1 GQSSSGPLAAGR
13 VTAGGAGGAV
23 VGGVAGPAE
32 AAFLA
37 PAPPPGRPESAWS
50 RASHRNCQV
59 PPSTWCTASSTGS
72 GAAASI
78 LAWTPC
84 WNHSTIV
91 LPSTSRTVAS
101 RATAAARLLR
111 CPTVAT
117 TSSQTRRMAAAS
129 ISPAGAAAAGPA
141 SAAGVSMVDG
151 LGGGVAG
158 ACGVAAAEGLGPGDS
173 GTGRAGGSGAGGADG
188 PDAGGP

>member
-1 GQSSSGPLAAGR
+1 GGGALPDTGAGSGSGGVALAGAVAPAAAAPGRTGSGQSSSGPLAAGR
-13 VTAGGAGGAV
+13 VTVGGAGGVV

-84 WNHSTIV
+84 WN
-91 LPSTSRTVAS
+91 
-101 RATAAARLLR
+101 
-111 CPTVAT
+111 
-117 TSSQTRRMAAAS
+117 
-129 ISPAGAAAAGPA
+129 
-141 SAAGVSMVDG
+141 
-151 LGGGVAG
+151 
-158 ACGVAAAEGLGPGDS
+158 
-173 GTGRAGGSGAGGADG
+173 
-188 PDAGGP
+188 